1 MFSQSE
7 LADIMYDKQKAFA
20 PEIEVIKV
28 IYSID
33 RLKRFIVYKNDRTKK
48 ASIYDIF
55 TFFIVPF
62 LIAIACSFLIEID
75 VFVKASELLITIF
88 SIMAT
93 ILFSFLAL
101 LMDKKYNKESDD
113 ETKEKKKFKQVST
126 ETYISI
132 TMTIIYSLVS
142 VAVAILLLIINNNIV
157 AHVLNVLM
165 LYFIIKIVFNFLMIL
180 KRMFILLE

>member
-1 MFSQSE
+1 MKISLFVIIGA
-7 LADIMYDKQKAFA
+7 LAILALFNNKLNVFKIIKKQ
-20 PEIEVIKV
+20 
-28 IYSID
+28 
-33 RLKRFIVYKNDRTKK
+33 FIVYKNDRTKK

-55 TFFIVPF
+55 TFFIVPL
-62 LIAIACSFLIEID
+62 LIAIATSFLIEID
-75 VFVKASELLITIF
+75 VFAKASELLITIF

-113 ETKEKKKFKQVST
+113 ETEEKKKFKQVST

-142 VAVAILLLIINNNIV
+142 VAVSILLLIINNNIV